1 MLVIFSSV
9 FYDKSVVAWSS
20 RPQHTQ
26 KSLSCNGVENHRIN
40 VVQDFGSVIVLSLK
54 GLIQVTRCLA
64 SRCPYIFKYLNR
76 LSVANLKFG
85 HHADICGWWSKRE
98 EERCLLPLSSLS
110 LAAEGF
116 AMLWAFVVTQDTAR
130 HAFTNCHTFSMVL

>member
-98 EERCLLPLSSLS
+98 RKDVYCHFLLSPWPPKDSRCF
-110 LAAEGF
+110 GR
-116 AMLWAFVVTQDTAR
+116 LWSQDTAR